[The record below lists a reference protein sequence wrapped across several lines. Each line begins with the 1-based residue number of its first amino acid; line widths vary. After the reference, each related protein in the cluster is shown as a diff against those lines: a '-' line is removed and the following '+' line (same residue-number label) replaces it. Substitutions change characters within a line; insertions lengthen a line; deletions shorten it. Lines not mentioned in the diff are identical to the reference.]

1 MAKKRTVYSKV
12 DVSLNSTWRTNFWH
26 LRLRPHV
33 PSSLSCSSFVQSLD
47 QESKLSFGVSLIDV
61 RPVFGLQE
69 TRNVKA
75 LRENGVDERIPAVQ
89 NAAEDISG
97 DSWTPD
103 LQSERSAGAGL
114 QNDVDEIDCSEDGYG
129 ESAVSTISPTLCG
142 EIAGKKTASLQ
153 NEEISSSLEEVNH
166 SFIQLILCCFFCY
179 FLLRRT
185 VKLQRAL
192 QGEDFEDVA
201 TVQSLQ
207 LPFH

>member
-1 MAKKRTVYSKV
+1 M
-12 DVSLNSTWRTNFWH
+12 
-26 LRLRPHV
+26 
-33 PSSLSCSSFVQSLD
+33 C
-47 QESKLSFGVSLIDV
+47 FGVSLVDV

-97 DSWTPD
+97 ESWTPD

-166 SFIQLILCCFFCY
+166 SFIQLILCCSLL
-179 FLLRRT
+179 FLAPVNRETTTSTSKRR
-185 VKLQRAL
+185 
-192 QGEDFEDVA
+192 F
-201 TVQSLQ
+201 
-207 LPFH
+207 

>member
-1 MAKKRTVYSKV
+1 M
-12 DVSLNSTWRTNFWH
+12 
-26 LRLRPHV
+26 
-33 PSSLSCSSFVQSLD
+33 
-47 QESKLSFGVSLIDV
+47 SFGVSSLIDV

-97 DSWTPD
+97 ESWTPD

-129 ESAVSTISPTLCG
+129 ESAVSTISPTLCE
-142 EIAGKKTASLQ
+142 EIAGKETASLP

-166 SFIQLILCCFFCY
+166 PFIHSAHA
-179 FLLRRT
+179 LLLAISCSGETTTSTSKRR
-185 VKLQRAL
+185 
-192 QGEDFEDVA
+192 F
-201 TVQSLQ
+201 
-207 LPFH
+207 